1 MSALDVLRQI
11 KLSRKTKGAKKII
24 EWGNAEHI
32 SEIGVE
38 NLSRKDLRNHLEAR
52 DLETTGTRLELIER
66 LRISI
71 ADEQLHK
78 FAYQETQDAEF
89 LIQADLEERGSV
101 YVCGKNDK
109 GQLGVGDIHTRKLMT
124 VIPQMR
130 GVNTRLVIAGVD
142 LTYALTE
149 DFTVF
154 VWGGGGVGRT
164 AHNPKGP
171 RALLGA
177 GGQPNWM
184 EPSVVFDLSGEE
196 CVQVAMGASHCLACA
211 KGGDC
216 FVWGDGTCGQLG
228 LGHFDNH
235 PTVAINNSF
244 SGIVQVCCGSNHS
257 VALTQKGEVYS
268 WGHAANGRLGVGA
281 SERIGVPEKERQL
294 FPVPTRLVALEQIT
308 QIACGADHTLA
319 IGASGVWAWGSGAGY
334 KLGLNDQKDRY
345 DPVLVPRLKE
355 KIILQVSAG
364 AWHSMCIVLYPP
376 MMGGGVIYTWGSGY
390 HGQLAQGTKQ
400 ICQTPEPVEYFYN
413 VHLLIKQISAGD
425 YHCAAVTREGEL
437 YTWGSNRYNC
447 LGRKI
452 QEKDVEYTPIPGHVG
467 GFGAIVG
474 RIGRGLVRS
483 VACGREY
490 TIVATWPYEGPNFE
504 VCTKLM
510 EEQKVRQEEANL
522 IKQQNVGLVKYDDD
536 SMG

>member
-1 MSALDVLRQI
+1 MCAFSQFRFGEPGFLQSRWQEVQEKQKMSALDVLRQI

-32 SEIGVE
+32 TEIGVE

-52 DLETTGTRLELIER
+52 DLETAGTRLELIER

-71 ADEQLHK
+71 SDEQLHK

-109 GQLGVGDIHTRKLMT
+109 GQLGVGDIHSRKLMT

-130 GVNTRLVIAGVD
+130 GVSTRLVAASAD

-171 RALLGA
+171 RSRLGS

-196 CVQVAMGASHCLACA
+196 CIQVAIGASHCLACA
-211 KGGDC
+211 QGGDC

-235 PTVAINNSF
+235 PTIAINNSF
-244 SGIVQVCCGSNHS
+244 SGILQVSCGSNHS
-257 VALTQKGEVYS
+257 VALTKGGEV
-268 WGHAANGRLGVGA
+268 
-281 SERIGVPEKERQL
+281 
-294 FPVPTRLVALEQIT
+294 
-308 QIACGADHTLA
+308 
-319 IGASGVWAWGSGAGY
+319 
-334 KLGLNDQKDRY
+334 
-345 DPVLVPRLKE
+345 
-355 KIILQVSAG
+355 
-364 AWHSMCIVLYPP
+364 
-376 MMGGGVIYTWGSGY
+376 
-390 HGQLAQGTKQ
+390 
-400 ICQTPEPVEYFYN
+400 
-413 VHLLIKQISAGD
+413 ISASFCR
-425 YHCAAVTREGEL
+425 HL
-437 YTWGSNRYNC
+437 
-447 LGRKI
+447 
-452 QEKDVEYTPIPGHVG
+452 IP
-467 GFGAIVG
+467 
-474 RIGRGLVRS
+474 L
-483 VACGREY
+483 
-490 TIVATWPYEGPNFE
+490 NF
-504 VCTKLM
+504 L
-510 EEQKVRQEEANL
+510 
-522 IKQQNVGLVKYDDD
+522 
-536 SMG
+536 

>member
-11 KLSRKTKGAKKII
+11 KLSRKTKGSKKVI

-32 SEIGVE
+32 TEIGVE

-78 FAYQETQDAEF
+78 FAYKETQDAEF

-130 GVNTRLVIAGVD
+130 GVSTRLVVAGGD

-164 AHNPKGP
+164 GYNPKGP
-171 RALLGA
+171 RAMLGV
-177 GGQPNWM
+177 GGKPNWM

-196 CVQVAMGASHCLACA
+196 CVQVAVGASHCLACA
-211 KGGDC
+211 QGGDC
-216 FVWGDGTCGQLG
+216 FVWGDGICGQLG

-235 PTVAINNSF
+235 PTIAINNSF
-244 SGIVQVCCGSNHS
+244 SGIKQVGCGSNHS
-257 VALTQKGEVYS
+257 MALTKNGEIYS

-281 SERIGVPEKERQL
+281 AERLGVSEKERHL
-294 FPVPTRLVALEQIT
+294 FPVPTRIVALEPIS

-319 IGASGVWAWGSGAGY
+319 IGSCLRALSFILSRGFWCVGMGKW
-334 KLGLNDQKDRY
+334 L
-345 DPVLVPRLKE
+345 RL
-355 KIILQVSAG
+355 
-364 AWHSMCIVLYPP
+364 
-376 MMGGGVIYTWGSGY
+376 
-390 HGQLAQGTKQ
+390 
-400 ICQTPEPVEYFYN
+400 
-413 VHLLIKQISAGD
+413 
-425 YHCAAVTREGEL
+425 
-437 YTWGSNRYNC
+437 
-447 LGRKI
+447 
-452 QEKDVEYTPIPGHVG
+452 
-467 GFGAIVG
+467 
-474 RIGRGLVRS
+474 
-483 VACGREY
+483 
-490 TIVATWPYEGPNFE
+490 
-504 VCTKLM
+504 
-510 EEQKVRQEEANL
+510 
-522 IKQQNVGLVKYDDD
+522 
-536 SMG
+536 